1 METGSVFRRVR
12 LDVKIGM
19 IRVVLLFMLVIKSF
33 IMMPKRADITEGLSG
48 KPLMQH
54 TSCN

>member
-12 LDVKIGM
+12 LDVKMGM